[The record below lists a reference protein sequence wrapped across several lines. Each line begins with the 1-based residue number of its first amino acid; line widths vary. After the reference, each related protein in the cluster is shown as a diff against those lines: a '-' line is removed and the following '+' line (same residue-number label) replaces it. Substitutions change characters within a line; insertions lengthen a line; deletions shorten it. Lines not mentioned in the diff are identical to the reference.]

1 MLSRKY
7 RRNTKR
13 AREKYQN
20 YSKEEK
26 SRNMVMNVTN
36 EKKRLVIKNND
47 LESSFE
53 KTILKP

>member
-13 AREKYQN
+13 ACEKYQN

-26 SRNMVMNVTN
+26 KQEYGCECYKNLS
-36 EKKRLVIKNND
+36 EK
-47 LESSFE
+47 
-53 KTILKP
+53 

>member
-13 AREKYQN
+13 AREKCQN

-26 SRNMVMNVTN
+26 KQEYGR
-36 EKKRLVIKNND
+36 ECYK
-47 LESSFE
+47 
-53 KTILKP
+53 

>member
-13 AREKYQN
+13 ACEKYQN

-26 SRNMVMNVTN
+26 KQEYGCVNVTKISQKN
-36 EKKRLVIKNND
+36 KSLLSMEK
-47 LESSFE
+47 
-53 KTILKP
+53 IL